1 MSRSIGELF
10 SKVVTHA
17 RQGTLFSRLWHG
29 LRGAGTG
36 AEADPDHYRG
46 EVARGYL
53 EKRLQQKSWHTEQ
66 DIVRD
71 LLATV
76 ADGSSVLDIA
86 IGTGRFVE
94 MYHRKNMSVSGI
106 DISEDMLVE
115 ARRVL
120 GPAYDRCDMR
130 LGSAETLP
138 WPDAA
143 FDLVVCFRF
152 FGLIPMSVA
161 LNVLHE
167 IGRVARHSVIIR
179 VPVRREGDGGAV
191 PLKPNEPV
199 QGRLA
204 ESDLLRL
211 FREHGF
217 TVRETRLVEET
228 SAARFNVYLLEKAG
242 GAGPMAARKPV

>member
-17 RQGTLFSRLWHG
+17 RQGTLFSRLWQG
-29 LRGAGTG
+29 LRGAGAG

-46 EVARGYL
+46 DVARGYL
-53 EKRLQQKSWHTEQ
+53 EKRLQQKSWHAEQ

-76 ADGSSVLDIA
+76 PDGSSVLDIA
-86 IGTGRFVE
+86 VGTGRFVE

-106 DISEDMLVE
+106 DISQDMLAE
-115 ARRVL
+115 ARKVL
-120 GPAYDRCDMR
+120 GAAYDRCDMR

-138 WPDAA
+138 WPDAS

-161 LNVLHE
+161 LNVLRE
-167 IGRVARHSVIIR
+167 IGRVARRSVIIR
-179 VPVRREGDGGAV
+179 VPVLREGESAV

-204 ESDLLRL
+204 EPDLLRL
-211 FREHGF
+211 FTEHGF
-217 TVRETRLVEET
+217 AVRQTRLVEDT
-228 SAARFNVYLLEKAG
+228 KAARFTVYLLEKTA
-242 GAGPMAARKPV
+242 AAARAAG